1 VPLSLLLVGMAKGQD
16 EQIDAASLNAIL
28 PEGYTR
34 VCEEGE
40 APGEPRGKRQAGLG
54 EGPPPCWHIVD
65 ADFDRSACSQFEG
78 KCSNTKPYVERNQ
91 NNMCIFFPAAQRWF
105 KLGGTYGWCGADNC
119 CDFHPKKQCNPPRP
133 LITFFPLPP
142 TSASCD
148 SVVNKDELS
157 VIGSELMKGEAN
169 TERTVCILNKDKVW
183 VEEPVKMVDCG
194 GLSCCRFEFVNAPPQ

>member
-91 NNMCIFFPAAQRWF
+91 MVQI
-105 KLGGTYGWCGADNC
+105 GWNL
-119 CDFHPKKQCNPPRP
+119 R
-133 LITFFPLPP
+133 
-142 TSASCD
+142 
-148 SVVNKDELS
+148 
-157 VIGSELMKGEAN
+157 
-169 TERTVCILNKDKVW
+169 
-183 VEEPVKMVDCG
+183 MVRC
-194 GLSCCRFEFVNAPPQ
+194 